1 MIDSMKLRKA
11 TYAHERKATVH
22 TTDSSVPSSPVQQWR
37 ERTGLTSDAI
47 FSTRLKEDGLSE
59 AEFAAILEQGD
70 QFEDEGAPE
79 WQRTLS
85 GILSQTSMNPAEID
99 SLSPG
104 PFTPFISPFL
114 YWLRRRLL
122 VRFRG
127 WECEYGYMPV
137 DREPFL
143 RDVVASLGRRLMRLA
158 DRVLIAELHVAK
170 QAGALTG
177 DTGEQRFRSFVAG
190 RLTTMPDI
198 AGMLHRYPV
207 LARLMT
213 EQTMNHEKNCEEMTE
228 RFLRDRE
235 ELERVLGQ
243 DFSQLVGCS
252 RSGDAHR
259 GGRSVHV
266 LRFASGE
273 RLMYKARSLAVD
285 SAFQRLL
292 EWANRYGA
300 EPPLPVLKIVDRQ
313 SYGWTEYVRHEPCVS
328 PEQINRFYRRHGQYL
343 ALLHIVHA
351 VDFHYENVIAQGEYP
366 YLVDLETIFHRYSME
381 AEEPNEHPTAARK
394 ASELL
399 RQSVLRSGL
408 LPSYRLRSG
417 SLEGMEVSGIGAYA
431 GQTYVRPLTKYKDI
445 GTDEMR
451 LVRETAQSFSPGG
464 NRPYYGREEVGAE
477 AYADDVA
484 GGFNRMYRILLAQRE
499 PLAAEDGPIHGFA
512 KCPVRVLVRNTD
524 VYGQML
530 EASLN
535 PACLGNG
542 LARVQL
548 FDFMWRI
555 AEGAPALLRVIHSE
569 CADLL
574 DHDIPYFSSFVSS
587 TDVWDS
593 RGKRI
598 GGYFPQD
605 SLSMSLGRI
614 GRLSEDDRAMQESV
628 IRASMLTLKRCW
640 ERPSFAAEAADSA
653 AKETPHAPK
662 AFEAAAVAIA
672 ERLASSA
679 VRGDDERTVT
689 WIGTAKDT
697 GGLLSYAPMDAGLY
711 NGTLGLA
718 LFFAYA
724 AKETGVRQYQE
735 LASGAAETSRD
746 FLRLPGAVQKGSVF
760 YGLASYLY
768 ASSHL
773 SRLLG
778 DDSLLEDAIGALDR
792 FDRIV
797 AQDRKLDLM
806 AGSAGISIG
815 ALRLYEATGERQAL
829 GLAVRCGEH
838 LLSRKVVSPGG
849 AGWPSELTE
858 GRMLAGFSHGASG
871 YAYAFS
877 ELFRVTGDERFLQTG
892 REAIRYERSL
902 FVPEEGNWLDL
913 RSDAQTGRN
922 PVYWCHGAPG
932 IVLSRILT
940 GRVCGDD
947 RFEEEIGVGL
957 RTTLARW
964 RGSSSV
970 LCHGDMGN
978 LDVLLT
984 AALERKDDGLRQA
997 VYERASLAL
1006 GDAEKNDW
1014 LCDVPPGAFSPGLM
1028 TGLAGIGNTLLRL
1041 SNPALPSLTALQ
1053 PPPAVMAKQ
1062 AAGIGSGAS

>member
-1 MIDSMKLRKA
+1 M
-11 TYAHERKATVH
+11 
-22 TTDSSVPSSPVQQWR
+22 DSSVPSSPVQQWR

-70 QFEDEGAPE
+70 RFEDEGAPE
-79 WQRTLS
+79 WQRTFS
-85 GILSQTSMNPAEID
+85 GILSQTSMNPAEIEG
-99 SLSPG
+99 LSPG
-104 PFTPFISPFL
+104 PFSPFVSPFL
-114 YWLRRRLL
+114 HWLRRRLL

-127 WECEYGYMPV
+127 WECEYGCMPV

-143 RDVVASLGRRLMRLA
+143 RDVVASLGRRLTRLA

-177 DTGEQRFRSFVAG
+177 DTGEERFRSFVAG

-243 DFSQLVGCS
+243 DFSLLVGCS

-266 LRFASGE
+266 LRFASGD

-313 SYGWTEYVRHEPCVS
+313 SYGWTEYV
-328 PEQINRFYRRHGQYL
+328 
-343 ALLHIVHA
+343 
-351 VDFHYENVIAQGEYP
+351 YP

-394 ASELL
+394 ASDLL

-464 NRPYYGREEVGAE
+464 NRPFYGGEEVGAE

-499 PLAAEDGPIHGFA
+499 HLAAEEGPIHGFA

-535 PACLGNG
+535 PACLGDG

-555 AEGAPALLRVIHSE
+555 AEGAPALLRVVHSE

-598 GGYFPQD
+598 RGYFPQD

-614 GRLSEDDRAMQESV
+614 GRLCEDDRAMQESV

-640 ERPSFAAEAADSA
+640 ERTTFAAEAADSA
-653 AKETPHAPK
+653 AQKAPHASK

-679 VRGDDERTVT
+679 VRGDDGRTVT
-689 WIGTAKDT
+689 WIGTAKDA
-697 GGLLSYAPMDAGLY
+697 GGLLSYAPMDAGIY

-724 AKETGVRQYQE
+724 AKETGVRQYRE

-768 ASSHL
+768 AFSHL

-792 FDRIV
+792 FERIV

-877 ELFRVTGDERFLQTG
+877 ELFRVTGDERFLQTA
-892 REAIRYERSL
+892 REAVRYERSL
-902 FVPEEGNWLDL
+902 FAPGEGNWLDL
-913 RSDAQTGRN
+913 RSDARTDRN

-1028 TGLAGIGNTLLRL
+1028 TGLAGIGYALLRL

-1053 PPPAVMAKQ
+1053 PPPAAMAKQ